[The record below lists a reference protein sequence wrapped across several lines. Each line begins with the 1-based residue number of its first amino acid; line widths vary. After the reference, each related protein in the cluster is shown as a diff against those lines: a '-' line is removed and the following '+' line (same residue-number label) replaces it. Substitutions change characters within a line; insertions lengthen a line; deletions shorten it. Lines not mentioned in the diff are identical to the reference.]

1 MNQNN
6 LKDIV
11 ISTFQEILAEDP
23 NFFFTDRLTILT
35 WKSKKI
41 EGALITKV
49 GNRRYLG
56 YLRKDSQGQDYWKY
70 KPLNPE
76 QSGEEKEGVN
86 NSELSQKENSDQSN
100 SSANNQPDNLAK
112 FNQRQA
118 QANNYGKSNNA
129 VESSVSN

>member
-41 EGALITKV
+41 NGALITKV

-56 YLRKDSQGQDYWKY
+56 YLRKDSKGQDYWKY

-76 QSGEEKEGVN
+76 QSEEEKEGVN
-86 NSELSQKENSDQSN
+86 NSELSQKESSVIQPNSL
-100 SSANNQPDNLAK
+100 DNIAK
-112 FNQRQA
+112 FRQRQE
-118 QANNYGKSNNA
+118 QAKTYEKQPNNS
-129 VESSVSN
+129 VES